1 LLTSVACLPI
11 AATAQ
16 IDAKAA
22 ALASGVDAAMIDKKS
37 KAGDDSNGC
46 ASGVWAAGP
55 RLIGRGNGRMAGASA

>member
-22 ALASGVDAAMIDKKS
+22 ALASSGDAAMIDKKA
-37 KAGDDSNGC
+37 KAGDDFNAY

-55 RLIGRGNGRMAGASA
+55 RLNGRGHGRMADASV